1 MVCLVRQGGMSQ
13 TYSWRGDVGEIC
25 CNTWSVDNIVECKF
39 GDEGRCLEKEGQ
51 WLDVAIS

>member
-1 MVCLVRQGGMSQ
+1 MSQ